1 MAHDGPHRRVTHPMP
16 HPKEPSLLRRLL
28 ASPWVAAVL
37 GVGAPIAG
45 FWVATQSK
53 AIQEATAQI
62 PWLQPPSWT
71 LFGLPGA
78 FWVLVAITVVLG
90 ATWVFHKYAEAANVT
105 DRQQAV
111 VSIFENATRLG
122 LSRGLNAFRESVER
136 SHHAFLVAT
145 LVSRSETAREKRQSI
160 VAEAIRITLGHTAL
174 FARELDAAPS
184 STVYSAAIFI
194 FHSSA
199 QLAAMPEAQRE
210 ALLGP
215 ARFVFH
221 NELPRDPAQISGVL
235 EMRKELS
242 TRALDPGFGPD
253 PNNPELVLPVPR
265 RDNGFATLAGKER
278 WLGLPGAPYTAFTEQ
293 PMPFESIEAMTAWID
308 DHADLSANV
317 KRRVMSLFDQSAPV
331 SAPVSGGG
339 AVRSY
344 LTLPVVMPLPGDQS
358 DRRLV
363 GVVVIQSSAEGL
375 LADHRYEVFANVS
388 APLRLYL
395 ASLIV
400 MHRDT

>member
-1 MAHDGPHRRVTHPMP
+1 MSHPH
-16 HPKEPSLLRRLL
+16 EPSLIRRLL

-45 FWVATQSK
+45 FWVATQSR

-62 PWLQPPSWT
+62 PWLQPPRWT
-71 LFGLPGA
+71 LLGLPGA
-78 FWVLVAITVVLG
+78 FWVLVTITVVLG
-90 ATWVFHKYAEAANVT
+90 AIWVFHKYAEAANVA
-105 DRQQAV
+105 DRQRAV
-111 VSIFENATRLG
+111 LGIFENATRLG

-136 SHHAFLVAT
+136 SHHAFMVAT
-145 LVSRSETAREKRQSI
+145 LVSRSETPRDKRQAI
-160 VAEAIRITLGHTAL
+160 VADAIRITLGHTAL

-184 STVYSAAIFI
+184 STAYSAAIFI

-199 QLAAMPEAQRE
+199 QLTAMPEAQRD

-221 NELPRDPAQISGVL
+221 QELPRDPAQISGVL

-242 TRALDPGFGPD
+242 TRALDPRFGPD

-265 RDNGFATLAGKER
+265 RDNGFATLGGKER
-278 WLGLPGAPYTAFTEQ
+278 WLGLPGAPYTAFTEK
-293 PMPFESIEAMTAWID
+293 PMPFESVEAMAGWIEA
-308 DHADLSANV
+308 HADLSATV
-317 KRRVMSLFDQSAPV
+317 KRRVMAQFDPSATGSP
-331 SAPVSGGG
+331 ADL
-339 AVRSY
+339 VRSY
-344 LTLPVVMPLPGDQS
+344 LTLPLVMPLRDHS
-358 DRRLV
+358 DRRLM

-375 LADHRYEVFANVS
+375 LADHRYEGFANIS
-388 APLRLYL
+388 APLRIYL

-400 MHRDT
+400 MYLDT